1 MGFQEEVLKQ
11 IQETELFGHV
21 TRWLAS
27 ENSFCKAFTS
37 LGNKDG
43 LPEIAAR
50 VCCQGAELLTGKPS
64 GICCRKT
71 NIKLLKASDEKP
83 AMVVSGTVIA
93 DGTEQGVDMFVP
105 LCQTDPSSLCAFDQG
120 GCIGMLPSTA
130 DVLTVLLFALPQLTW
145 AGIKE
150 AKLEAEINSLLSTDN
165 LPPFLK
171 DEVLSLSLMLFCF

>member
-1 MGFQEEVLKQ
+1 MGFQEEILKQ
-11 IQETELFGHV
+11 IQETELFRHV

-27 ENSFCKAFTS
+27 ENSFCKDITS
-37 LGNKDG
+37 LGDKNG

-50 VCCQGAELLTGKPS
+50 YCCQGAELLTWKPS

-83 AMVVSGTVIA
+83 VIMASGTVIA
-93 DGTEQGVDMFVP
+93 DGTEQAVDMFVP
-105 LCQTDPSSLCAFDQG
+105 SCQADPSTLCAFDQG

-150 AKLEAEINSLLSTDN
+150 AKLVAEINSLVSIDN
-165 LPPFLK
+165 LSPLLK
-171 DEVLSLSLMLFCF
+171 DEVLSTSLMLFCF